1 MLRNAQRRLA
11 LVLAVL
17 GLAGMAATLAA
28 SSSKADD
35 NTMVFR
41 AVAPQLAGDSAEG
54 FSTFATTTPVA
65 TATPTGFGCVGARS
79 AIRTLT
85 DGGAGFSRTASA
97 TSLSQL
103 LLTAKPESAPGLS
116 RVSPESSVV
125 KFEAYIISTANGM
138 GSVVAN
144 VANSPGDFQVQA
156 GFPLQPCI
164 EDASDADRGAMN
176 SARIALQQ
184 ACGQPGAGSLGGKVV
199 IEGVPH
205 WREQNGQQVI
215 SIWPVLKFQLADG
228 WNCKGVPPTA
238 TPTTT
243 PVPDIDV
250 LYLSVN
256 PQFAQV
262 GQDVEVTAM
271 PQPPAP
277 GRSCTLNTYADAG
290 LNTWQNLPGMGTKTT
305 NANGEASWTVAIP
318 EGAALGQG
326 KFQVSCEGG
335 SNAVKIIV
343 VD

>member
-1 MLRNAQRRLA
+1 M
-11 LVLAVL
+11 LAVL

-41 AVAPQLAGDSAEG
+41 AVAPQLAGDSAAG
-54 FSTFATTTPVA
+54 FSIFATTTPVA

-116 RVSPESSVV
+116 RVSPETGVV

-184 ACGQPGAGSLGGKVV
+184 ACGQPGGGSLGGKVV
-199 IEGVPH
+199 VEGVPH

-215 SIWPVLKFQLADG
+215 SIWPVLKFELADG
-228 WNCKGVPPTA
+228 WTCKGVPPTA

-256 PQFAQV
+256 PQFVQV
-262 GQDVEVTAM
+262 GGSVEVTAM

-277 GRSCTLNTYADAG
+277 GRSCTFNTYSDAD
-290 LNTWQNLPGMGTKTT
+290 LNSWQDLPGMGTKTT
-305 NANGEASWTVAIP
+305 NAEGEASWTVAIP
-318 EGAALGQG
+318 EGAVLGQG
-326 KFQVSCEGG
+326 RFQVSCEGG